1 MNELTSRYL
10 ISRNKYTL
18 KEVTQLIIDCDG
30 HLFGVGCKASSEVC
44 NLYNDIS
51 YTMVC
56 EV

>member
-1 MNELTSRYL
+1 MDELTSRYL
-10 ISRNKYTL
+10 VSRNKYTL

-30 HLFGVGCKASSEVC
+30 HLFGVGCKASSGVC